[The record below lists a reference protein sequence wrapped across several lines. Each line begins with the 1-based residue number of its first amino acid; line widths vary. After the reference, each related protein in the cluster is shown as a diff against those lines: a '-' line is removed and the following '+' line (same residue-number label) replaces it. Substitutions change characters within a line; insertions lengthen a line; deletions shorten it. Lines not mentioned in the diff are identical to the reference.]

1 MLKLK
6 TKILIS
12 GFLLLMLPS
21 ISHSNDLIFAVK
33 SSDIEPYNLALKGAQ
48 EVFKA
53 KELGAIVKVYD
64 IKGDASIWK
73 EVLKDIKEER
83 PKVIMTFGTVA
94 SELVMKDVKDTPI
107 VFSTVLNPEESGIV
121 NSLTS
126 PGGNVTGAS
135 LDIPVEAQFSYILN
149 MVPAVKKVGV
159 LYNPKETGLIVER
172 ARATASRMQ
181 IQLIAEPVN
190 SEADLPLAI
199 DRLFRQVDVLW
210 SVADATVFSLPAIQ
224 KIIVETIRYKIPFM
238 GISPSFVKAGA
249 LFSVKWD
256 DMDIGKQAGEAV
268 VKIISG
274 RENISD
280 IPVAFPREVSIS
292 INTRTA
298 RTIGL
303 TIPDKILKRAEVF
316 K

>member
-21 ISHSNDLIFAVK
+21 ISHSNDLIFVVK

-53 KELGAIVKVYD
+53 KGLAPFIKGHD
-64 IKGDASIWK
+64 IKGDEGRWK
-73 EVLKDIKEER
+73 EVLKDIKEEK
-83 PKVIMTFGTVA
+83 PKIIMTFGTFA
-94 SELVMKDVKDTPI
+94 TELVTKDVKDTPI

-121 NSLTS
+121 NSLAS
-126 PGGNVTGAS
+126 AGGNVTGAS
-135 LDIPVEAQFSYILN
+135 LDIPVETQFSYILN

-172 ARATASRMQ
+172 ARATANRMQ
-181 IQLIAEPVN
+181 IQLITEPVN
-190 SEADLPLAI
+190 SEADLPMAI
-199 DRLFRQVDVLW
+199 DTLFRQIDVLW
-210 SVADATVFSLPAIQ
+210 SVADGTVFSLPAIQ

-256 DMDIGKQAGEAV
+256 DMDVGRQAGEAV

-280 IPVAFPREVSIS
+280 IPVATPREVSIS
-292 INTRTA
+292 INARTA

>member
-1 MLKLK
+1 MVKLK

-48 EVFKA
+48 EVFKS

-94 SELVMKDVKDTPI
+94 TELVMMDVKDTPI

-190 SEADLPLAI
+190 SETDLPKAI
-199 DRLFRQVDVLW
+199 DTLFRQVDVLW

-256 DMDIGKQAGEAV
+256 DIDIGRQAGEAV
-268 VKIISG
+268 VKIISW

-280 IPVAFPREVSIS
+280 IPVASPREVSIS
-292 INTRTA
+292 INARTA

-303 TIPDKILKRAEVF
+303 TIPDKVLKRAEVF